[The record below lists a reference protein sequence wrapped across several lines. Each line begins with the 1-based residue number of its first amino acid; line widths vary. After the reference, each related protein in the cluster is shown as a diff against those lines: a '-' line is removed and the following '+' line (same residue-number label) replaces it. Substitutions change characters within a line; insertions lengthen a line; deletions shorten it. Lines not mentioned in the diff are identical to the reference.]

1 MFCSGRNS
9 KCQGS
14 NKHRDDYREFLKLV
28 VVYLGGDVSRKRI
41 VGGVTAVPFVMRHPG
56 PFQHARFLHKSL
68 CLIKISM
75 MLNALTNN
83 FVPAKKRASVNRMV
97 RLIVL
102 FHAKYFLQG
111 FLPVTG
117 YRIDLVYWRDMIDQL
132 RFARTFASEV
142 MDSIQ

>member
-1 MFCSGRNS
+1 MCSICCVPRWQCFKEAESVWGYCSTFC
-9 KCQGS
+9 
-14 NKHRDDYREFLKLV
+14 YE
-28 VVYLGGDVSRKRI
+28 
-41 VGGVTAVPFVMRHPG
+41 VPG
-56 PFQHARFLHKSL
+56 TLSSYRFLHKSL
-68 CLIKISM
+68 NLIKMSKSM
-75 MLNALTNN
+75 MLGALSNN
-83 FVPAKKRASVNRMV
+83 FVPAKKRANVDRMV